1 MNRNDYWRSN
11 EVQSL
16 GDVIRRFINKS
27 GLRPKMQE
35 AEIIAH
41 WEEIVGKMIAK
52 HTLDLSLQN
61 KKLTLRFDNAALKN
75 EMMYAKSKLMENINT
90 RFGQKVVEEV
100 VIL

>member
-1 MNRNDYWRSN
+1 MSRNDYWRSN
-11 EVQSL
+11 EIQPL
-16 GDVIRRFINKS
+16 GDIIRKFINNS

-90 RFGQKVVEEV
+90 RFDQKVVEEV
-100 VIL
+100 IIM